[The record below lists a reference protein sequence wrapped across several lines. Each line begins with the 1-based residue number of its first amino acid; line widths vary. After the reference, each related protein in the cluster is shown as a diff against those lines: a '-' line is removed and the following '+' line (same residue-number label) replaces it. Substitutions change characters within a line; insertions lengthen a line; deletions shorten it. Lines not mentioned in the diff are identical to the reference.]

1 MSSLQMVDTGLI
13 KQGIRD
19 VEDLKAFLSS
29 LSQFDADF
37 TGDNGEEYLW
47 EVAKAEGYEC
57 NMDYLID
64 KVIKDC
70 EEKGIT
76 NVAKIVERYAEAWER
91 SDHYYDSIS
100 MQVVQVTEG
109 YTDLSPAI
117 YVGIAIATFY
127 N

>member
-13 KQGIRD
+13 KQGIHD
-19 VEDLKAFLSS
+19 VEDIKAFLSS

-47 EVAKAEGYEC
+47 DAAKGYES

-91 SDHYYDSIS
+91 LDHYYDSIS
-100 MQVVQVTEG
+100 MQVVQVTED
-109 YTDLSPAI
+109 YTDLTPAI